1 MRYLIY
7 LFVIIQPFFSFNQKR
22 SDISVYSTGD
32 TSLWYFE
39 SRTITNKIELID
51 MEKSKSDLMYRFW
64 IKNQIVEISESSN
77 GTMNGNITYWSNEVV
92 PKKEKPTNRVYFK
105 KFPLDGS
112 QTERLFHL
120 IDSMKIDNIPDEN
133 EIILWHLIKDGITYI
148 IEKSDSSNYS
158 FKTYESPSSQLEF
171 YESNQ
176 IDYFLNEVYRII
188 ANDNNENDFISS
200 IPFECFNTWGTMM
213 ACKVVYGRE
222 KRKFKQERRRYR
234 HKN

>member
-1 MRYLIY
+1 
-7 LFVIIQPFFSFNQKR
+7 
-22 SDISVYSTGD
+22 
-32 TSLWYFE
+32 
-39 SRTITNKIELID
+39 

-133 EIILWHLIKDGITYI
+133 EIILWHQIKDGITYI

-158 FKTYESPSSQLEF
+158 LKHMNHLLH
-171 YESNQ
+171 N
-176 IDYFLNEVYRII
+176 LNFMNLIKLTI
-188 ANDNNENDFISS
+188 F
-200 IPFECFNTWGTMM
+200 
-213 ACKVVYGRE
+213 
-222 KRKFKQERRRYR
+222 
-234 HKN
+234 